1 MTTTQSFFVKAFFAS
16 AITLS
21 FSSSTF
27 TSFSHSVASAR
38 EHQVR
43 HRHSREP
50 QALSLPQDRDQ
61 DQDQDEDRDQHQVH
75 DQDHQEDRDTAT
87 TSTRLRQLTNPF
99 HSLLSPRII
108 GGSEAPSTRYPY
120 AVSLQDRLGHFC
132 GGSLIAPDLVLTAA
146 HCAGG
151 SYDIVVGREDLND
164 MSVGEKIGT
173 LKEIKHPQYDD
184 ATTEFDFNLVVLEK
198 EVDLAAHGVTLMS
211 INSDGSVPSVGQEV
225 TVMGWGDTVAA
236 DDVQLLSTLLME
248 VTVKVISNEVCESST
263 GMIGGWMDSYEG
275 QITEAMLCARD
286 EGQDSCQGDSG
297 GPLIIDGGSAG
308 ADVQVGVV
316 SWGIGCASASFPG
329 VYARISH
336 VYDWIES
343 QVCTQSAQPPS
354 SFNCNGSP
362 TPPSP
367 TPPTPTTP
375 APTVPPPPPTPSGTS
390 SDIPTQV
397 PTSPT
402 EPTVPSPPTV
412 PGTDIPTY
420 APTPI
425 DETEA
430 KDFPTSFPTFMP
442 VSDSEG
448 ETYDDDDDDW
458 SGVWNNNGN
467 GKDVSTSIPT
477 YSPTGYD
484 DDETTATDD
493 DYTFNNNTS
502 ISGGTILLQEHFLSG
517 YGTFHKGGHDV
528 FHKDYLK
535 YRHGVVRLQD
545 GNGEA
550 SSIYSDEV
558 VLHGYY
564 PAIQVNFAFYAI
576 SMDYE
581 DTFCIDYAVDETWVW
596 EEVVCYRGGDVD
608 FKNKKWYEYWSV
620 LFDVGSANSVR
631 VRIRCQGGDNKD
643 DVLIDMVQIEGLL

>member
-1 MTTTQSFFVKAFFAS
+1 TGTNESTMKSNPVHLPDAT
-16 AITLS
+16 ITILPLLLPALATS
-21 FSSSTF
+21 QEPPSSLI
-27 TSFSHSVASAR
+27 A
-38 EHQVR
+38 
-43 HRHSREP
+43 
-50 QALSLPQDRDQ
+50 
-61 DQDQDEDRDQHQVH
+61 
-75 DQDHQEDRDTAT
+75 
-87 TSTRLRQLTNPF
+87 
-99 HSLLSPRII
+99 PRII
-108 GGSEAPSTRYPY
+108 GGSQAPPHRYTHT
-120 AVSLQDRLGHFC
+120 VSLQDRLGHFC

-151 SYDIVVGREDLND
+151 SYDIVVGREDLTD
-164 MSVGEKIGT
+164 TSVGETIGT
-173 LKEIKHPQYDD
+173 LKEITHPDYDD

-198 EVDLAAHGVTLMS
+198 EVDLAARGITLMT

-236 DDVQLLSTLLME
+236 DDVQLLSSLLMD
-248 VTVKVISNEVCESST
+248 VTVNVIANEECEASEGT
-263 GMIGGWMDSYEG
+263 IGGWEDSYEG

-297 GPLIIDGGSAG
+297 GPLIVDGGSAG

-316 SWGIGCASASFPG
+316 SWGIGCASESFPG

-343 QVCTQSAQPPS
+343 QVCAQSVNPPS

-375 APTVPPPPPTPSGTS
+375 TVPTIPTTTSSPTKFGGTSS
-390 SDIPTQV
+390 SDIPTLA
-397 PTSPT
+397 SIS
-402 EPTVPSPPTV
+402 PTVPSPPTD
-412 PGTDIPTY
+412 PDTDIPTS
-420 APTPI
+420 APAPNHGS
-425 DETEA
+425 DDSE
-430 KDFPTSFPTFMP
+430 FPTSFPTFMP
-442 VSDSEG
+442 VSNSEDQ
-448 ETYDDDDDDW
+448 TDDDDDDDW
-458 SGVWNNNGN
+458 IGFWNNDGD
-467 GKDVSTSIPT
+467 GGDVSTSIPT
-477 YSPTGYD
+477 YSPTAFDDTNATND
-484 DDETTATDD
+484 DDTF
-493 DYTFNNNTS
+493 DYNNTS

-517 YGTFHKGGHDV
+517 YGAFHQGGHDV

-550 SSIYSDEV
+550 SSIYSDEI

-564 PAIQVNFAFYAI
+564 PAIQVVFSFYGI

-581 DTFCIDYAVDETWVW
+581 DTFCIDYTLDETWVW
-596 EEVVCYRGGDVD
+596 EEVMCYRGGDVD
-608 FKNKKWYEYWSV
+608 FKNKKWYEDWSV
-620 LFDVGSANSVR
+620 VFEVGSANSVR

-643 DVLIDMVQIEGLL
+643 DVLIDMVRIEGVL